1 MSDLSKAGGVAALF
15 MALAYAVTIYIFLV
29 LLDYPNITDAAQR
42 LDLLVN
48 RTDLVLVTNL
58 LSYVAFGVALVVLV
72 VALHDR
78 LRASNPALVAVAG
91 ALGLIWAGSLVA
103 SGMVANAGIEP
114 ALQLF
119 ATDPERA
126 AQIWA
131 QTEAVASG
139 LGNGN
144 GEVLGGLMTLLF
156 SWAGFRSAGLPKLLG
171 LWGAATG
178 LIGLASVVPGL
189 VGLAGIFGIAQIVW
203 FAGLA
208 FVLLR
213 GRA

>member
-1 MSDLSKAGGVAALF
+1 MFDLSKAGGIAALF
-15 MALAYAVTIYIFLV
+15 MALAYAVTIYIFLIM
-29 LLDYPNITDAAQR
+29 LDYPNITDAAQR

-48 RTDLVLVTNL
+48 QTSLVLLTNL

-78 LRASNPALVAVAG
+78 LRASSPAMVAVAS

-103 SGMVANAGIEP
+103 SGMVANAGIDP
-114 ALQLF
+114 AVQLS
-119 ATDPERA
+119 ATDPVRA

-156 SWAGFRSAGLPKLLG
+156 SWAGFRAAGLPKVLG
-171 LWGAATG
+171 LWGALTG
-178 LIGLASVVPGL
+178 LVGLASVVPGL
-189 VGLAGIFGIAQIVW
+189 VDLTGVFGIAQLVW

-208 FVLLR
+208 LVLLR
-213 GRA
+213 DRA